1 MSPDERPEPPHA
13 TDELGTLTGFLE
25 FLRATLAWKTDGLDE
40 AGLRATLPPSDMT
53 LGGMLHHLAFVEDY
67 WFGCRLA
74 GEQPAP
80 PWDAVDWDAD
90 PDWDWHAPATLDA
103 ATVRERWTAAVER
116 SRRLLAE
123 ILADGD
129 LGTLERREPA
139 RVSVRYVLTHM
150 IEEYARHAGHA
161 DLLRQSIDGLVGE

>member
-1 MSPDERPEPPHA
+1 MTIDRQDPPF
-13 TDELGTLTGFLE
+13 DGTETEILLGFLNYHRDT
-25 FLRATLAWKTDGLDE
+25 LRMKTEGLD
-40 AGLRATLPPSDMT
+40 AQQFRTPLPPSDLT
-53 LGGMLHHLAFVEDY
+53 LGGMLKHLALVEDW
-67 WFGCRLA
+67 WFSAVLHGH
-74 GEQPAP
+74 EDSE
-80 PWDAVDWDAD
+80 PWASVDWDAD